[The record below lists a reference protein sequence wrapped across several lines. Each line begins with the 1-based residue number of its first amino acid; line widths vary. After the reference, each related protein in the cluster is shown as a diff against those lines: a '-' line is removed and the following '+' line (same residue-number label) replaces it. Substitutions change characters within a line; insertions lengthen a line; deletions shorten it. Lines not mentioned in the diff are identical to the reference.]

1 MVQEEAVAEVL
12 VAAEAPVEVAA
23 AVVGLEAALEE
34 VVVEPAVA
42 ARALVQ
48 VPVRVQVPGRVQVPV
63 RVRVLVRHSVPV
75 RVTATARV
83 TARVTPGP
91 VRPME
96 PGTEVLQPNKIS

>member
-1 MVQEEAVAEVL
+1 V
-12 VAAEAPVEVAA
+12 EAPVEVAA
-23 AVVGLEAALEE
+23 AMVELEAALEE
-34 VVVEPAVA
+34 VVAEPAVA

-48 VPVRVQVPGRVQVPV
+48 VPVPAQVLGRVRVPV
-63 RVRVLVRHSVPV
+63 RVRDLVRQSVPV
-75 RVTATARV
+75 RVTITARV

>member
-1 MVQEEAVAEVL
+1 MVVQAAAAVL
-12 VAAEAPVEVAA
+12 VAPEAPVEVAA

-34 VVVEPAVA
+34 VVVEPAVVS

-48 VPVRVQVPGRVQVPV
+48 VPVRAQVLGRVQVP
-63 RVRVLVRHSVPV
+63 VRHSVPV

-83 TARVTPGP
+83 TARVMPGP

-96 PGTEVLQPNKIS
+96 PGTEVLHPNKIS